1 VALDASQGRMSAR
14 QRVVGIQRVIKRD
27 RGPIARVV
35 AGVAGRWKSRG
46 YMGWIRSPIKVC
58 LMTAE
63 TSRGNSGVVVVHMAL
78 HTRKSRVSPYQREDS
93 CMVEGR
99 RCPVCRRVA
108 ECAVGRKTRGDVC
121 RIRGSCVV
129 RLMAAIAVCR
139 QSQVVIVY
147 VALSASY
154 RDMGAGQ
161 GE

>member
-108 ECAVGRKTRGDVC
+108 ECAVGRKTSGDVC
-121 RIRGSCVV
+121 WIRGSREV
-129 RLMAAIAVCR
+129 RLMAAVAGR
-139 QSQVVIVY
+139 WQSSVVVIY
-147 VALSASY
+147 
-154 RDMGAGQ
+154 MAG
-161 GE
+161 